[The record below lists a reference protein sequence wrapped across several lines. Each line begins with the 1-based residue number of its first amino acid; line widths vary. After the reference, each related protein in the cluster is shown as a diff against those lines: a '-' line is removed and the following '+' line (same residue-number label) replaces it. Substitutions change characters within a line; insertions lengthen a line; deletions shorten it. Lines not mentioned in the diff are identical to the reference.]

1 MEPNKYTDHLIAYIP
16 IDKLADALFNKMM
29 EANRIDKEKKLQE
42 KLLTAKEV
50 AQLFSVSTVTISS
63 WVSKGLLTKYSI
75 GGRNKFKYSE
85 VMDSLKTVKRYGS
98 IK

>member
-1 MEPNKYTDHLIAYIP
+1 MYENILLSP
-16 IDKLADALFNKMM
+16 IHFDKLLEALFNKVM
-29 EANRIDKEKKLQE
+29 EANRQERKELVEE

-63 WVSKGLLTKYSI
+63 WVSKGLLTKYTI

-85 VMDSLKTVKRYGS
+85 VMDSLKTLKRYGS

>member
-1 MEPNKYTDHLIAYIP
+1 METNKYTDHLISYIP
-16 IDKLADALFNKMM
+16 IDKLVDAIFNKMM
-29 EANRIDKEKKLQE
+29 EANRINEENKLQE

-75 GGRNKFKYSE
+75 GGRTKFKYTE
-85 VMDSLKTVKRYGS
+85 VIDSLKTIRRYGS

>member
-1 MEPNKYTDHLIAYIP
+1 MYENIILSP
-16 IDKLADALFNKMM
+16 IHFDKLLEALFNKVM
-29 EANRIDKEKKLQE
+29 EANRQEKKEQIGE

-63 WVSKGLLTKYSI
+63 WVSKGVLTKYSI
-75 GGRNKFKYSE
+75 GGRTKFKYTE
-85 VMDSLKTVKRYGS
+85 VMDSLKTIKRYGS

>member
-1 MEPNKYTDHLIAYIP
+1 METNKYTDHLISYIP
-16 IDKLADALFNKMM
+16 IDKLADALFNKWM
-29 EANRIDKEKKLQE
+29 EATRINEEKKIQE

-75 GGRNKFKYSE
+75 GGRTKFKYTE
-85 VMDSLKTVKRYGS
+85 VMDSLKTLKKYS
-98 IK
+98 KI